1 MSQQKDACLVF
12 GSSSGIG
19 KALATMLAAKGEK
32 VIGISRRHTD
42 LKGVESLSLDITQP
56 DLKHQLNR
64 YLSSHDLTPKWVIN
78 CVGAGYYA
86 PFDLERHE
94 CWRKIV
100 ETNLLGLMVL
110 LNFVATDQRVT
121 HLVAVGSLAAKRPS
135 KTPGN
140 HLYGATK
147 GAADELMSHFR
158 NEIRQN
164 DRATKVTVIHPGF
177 VKDTD
182 FTAGFFIDCQ
192 EHATDLLSHFD
203 PLTPEDVAE
212 AIINALASPAHVDI
226 SEVILRPL
234 FQPD

>member
-1 MSQQKDACLVF
+1 MSQQKDAYLVF

-19 KALATMLAAKGEK
+19 KALATMLVAKGER

-42 LKGVESLSLDITQP
+42 LKGIESLSLDITQP
-56 DLKHQLNR
+56 DLKRQLTC
-64 YLSSHDLTPKWVIN
+64 YLNSHNLTPKWVIN
-78 CVGAGYYA
+78 CVGVGYYA
-86 PFDLERHE
+86 PFDLERYE
-94 CWRKIV
+94 SWRKII
-100 ETNLLGLMVL
+100 ETNLLGLMAL

-121 HLVAVGSLAAKRPS
+121 HLVMIGSLAAKRPS

-158 NEIRQN
+158 TEIRQN
-164 DRATKVTVIHPGF
+164 SRTTKVTVIHPGF

-182 FTAGFFIDCQ
+182 FTASFFNDCQ

-212 AIINALASPAHVDI
+212 VIINTLTSPTHVDI

>member
-1 MSQQKDACLVF
+1 MSQQKDAYLVF

-19 KALATMLAAKGEK
+19 KALATMLVAKGER

-64 YLSSHDLTPKWVIN
+64 YLNSHDLTPKWVIN

-86 PFDLERHE
+86 PFDLERYKS
-94 CWRKIV
+94 WRKII

-164 DRATKVTVIHPGF
+164 NRATKVTVIHPGF

-182 FTAGFFIDCQ
+182 FTAGFFNDCQ
-192 EHATDLLSHFD
+192 EHATELLSHFD
-203 PLTPEDVAE
+203 PLAPEDVAE
-212 AIINALASPAHVDI
+212 AIINTLASPAHVDI
-226 SEVILRPL
+226 SEIVLRPL

>member
-1 MSQQKDACLVF
+1 MSQQEDAYLVF

-19 KALATMLAAKGEK
+19 KALATMLVAKGER

-56 DLKHQLNR
+56 DLKHQLNHFINNHH
-64 YLSSHDLTPKWVIN
+64 LKPKWVIN
-78 CVGAGYYA
+78 CIGAGHYA

-94 CWRKIV
+94 TWRKIID
-100 ETNLLGLMVL
+100 TNLLGLMVI

-121 HLVAVGSLAAKRPS
+121 HLVTVGSLAAKRPS

-140 HLYGATK
+140 HLYGTTK
-147 GAADELMSHFR
+147 GAANELMSHFR
-158 NEIRQN
+158 TEIRQN
-164 DRATKVTVIHPGF
+164 QRATKVTMIHPGF

-182 FTAGFFIDCQ
+182 FTAGFFNDCE
-192 EHATDLLSHFD
+192 EHATNLLNGFD
-203 PLTPEDVAE
+203 PLAPEDVAE
-212 AIINALASPAHVDI
+212 VIINALASPAHIDLNEI
-226 SEVILRPL
+226 ILRPL